1 MFVVEHQNFTKALN
15 NCPKHHYCRGQF
27 FYMNNQKNF
36 YAVITSALLCRN
48 DINDKEKLLIAL
60 INNLSNEK
68 GYCWANNHY
77 LADCL
82 ACDERT
88 IQRCI
93 ANLEK
98 KKIINRVMNLDH
110 NGNLEF
116 RALIV
121 IDGMTSS
128 SPTYD
133 NSDITPYDKSVIHN
147 NKLNKN
153 KHKENSIYSF
163 DDFWNLYNKKVDTK
177 KCKDKFE
184 KLSDKE
190 LKQIKSSLPDYIAST
205 PDVQFRK
212 NPLTYL
218 NGKCWMDEIKKE
230 IKLDW
235 KGDPIV

>member
-1 MFVVEHQNFTKALN
+1 
-15 NCPKHHYCRGQF
+15 
-27 FYMNNQKNF
+27 MNNQKNF
-36 YAVITSALLCRN
+36 YAVITSALLCRK

-93 ANLEK
+93 SNLEK

-128 SPTYD
+128 SSTHD
-133 NSDITPYDKSVIHN
+133 NSDITPNDKSVIHN

-153 KHKENSIYSF
+153 KHKEDSIYSF
-163 DDFWNLYNKKVDTK
+163 DEFWNVYGKKIDTK
-177 KCKDKFE
+177 KCKDKFD
-184 KLSDKE
+184 KLNADDRIK
-190 LKQIKSSLPDYIAST
+190 IKSTISDYINST
-205 PDVQFRK
+205 PDTQFRK

-235 KGDPIV
+235 KGDPIA

>member
-1 MFVVEHQNFTKALN
+1 MT
-15 NCPKHHYCRGQF
+15 
-27 FYMNNQKNF
+27 NQKNF
-36 YAVITSALLCRN
+36 YAVITSALLCRQ

-82 ACDERT
+82 GCDERT

-153 KHKENSIYSF
+153 KNKENSIYSF

-177 KCKDKFE
+177 KCKYKFE

-190 LKQIKSSLPDYIAST
+190 LEQIKSTLPDYIAST
-205 PDVQFRK
+205 PDVQYRK

-235 KGDPIV
+235 KGDPIL